1 LERLDVEPQEAVL
14 IEDTTIGLE
23 AGVRA
28 GIHTVGVTT
37 GTHDM
42 DRLAT
47 LHPDYI
53 IDALPELTKLISH

>member
-1 LERLDVEPQEAVL
+1 MKPREAVF

-28 GIHTVGVTT
+28 GVHTVGVTT
-37 GTHDM
+37 GTHGIDK
-42 DRLAT
+42 LAT

-53 IDALPELTKLISH
+53 INGLSELTGLIRR